1 LPKNDSIR
9 MTKPALDFFGKIP
22 TCGLLQAGRARPMAD
37 PTRLRW
43 VATPRVG
50 RSLAAARPERL
61 WGVGLALCLA
71 LASASFARPARA
83 QAEATASS
91 PVVEIYRD
99 ESAGPELEDAVA
111 RAVGRVGA
119 AVDFVRVARAPRLEA
134 SRFARVSV
142 RRTATSVE
150 VEILF
155 ARGGKTTRS
164 VSRAGTP
171 TVEAE
176 EVALVVES
184 ALESELDAIQESQ
197 RPPPPPPP
205 PPPPVAKVEPPAK
218 PTVPRAPEP
227 TALALFAGIFGGA
240 GAFGAGEGPV
250 ARLGG
255 ELGVA
260 SSARFRPS
268 LTMRVSYTLPFHAGE
283 RRAEADVSVVNLRL
297 VPAAEWIELSRA
309 SFGLGLGLGV
319 DLLSVS
325 ARSDVAGA
333 KIEPVSVRVDPVLS
347 PTVLFRLG
355 LAKNVSLSA
364 NVALDVAFS
373 SRSWVVDDG
382 GTRTTVFEPMRVRPV
397 GFLALDVAI
406 FGDDRVGRAAV
417 KESR

>member
-1 LPKNDSIR
+1 
-9 MTKPALDFFGKIP
+9 MAAL
-22 TCGLLQAGRARPMAD
+22 
-37 PTRLRW
+37 TRLRRAPTRF
-43 VATPRVG
+43 V
-50 RSLAAARPERL
+50 RSLSMARNERL
-61 WGVGLALCLA
+61 WGVGLVLCLA
-71 LASASFARPARA
+71 LAGAIPAKPAWA

-91 PVVEIYRD
+91 PVVEVYRD
-99 ESAGPELEDAVA
+99 DSAGPELEDAVA

-119 AVDFVRVARAPRLEA
+119 AVDSVRTDRAPRLEA

-142 RRTATSVE
+142 RRTSTSVE

-184 ALESELDAIQESQ
+184 ALESELDAIHESQ
-197 RPPPPPPP
+197 RPPPPPPTP
-205 PPPPVAKVEPPAK
+205 PPPPVAKVEAPAK
-218 PTVPRAPEP
+218 PDVPRPTEP
-227 TALALFAGIFGGA
+227 TTLALFGGIFGGA
-240 GAFGAGEGPV
+240 AAFGAGEGPV
-250 ARLGG
+250 VRLGG

-268 LTMRVSYTLPFHAGE
+268 LSMRVSYTLPFHPGE
-283 RRAEADVSVVNLRL
+283 RRAEADVSVVNLRI
-297 VPAAEWIELSRA
+297 VPAAEWIELDGA
-309 SFGLGLGLGV
+309 SFGLGLGVGA

-325 ARSDVAGA
+325 ARSDVVGA
-333 KIEPVSVRVDPVLS
+333 KVEPVSVRVDPVLS
-347 PTVLFRLG
+347 PTLLFRLE

-364 NVALDVAFS
+364 NVALDVAFA
-373 SRSWVVDDG
+373 SRSWVVDEG

-397 GFLALDVAI
+397 GFLALDVAV
-406 FGDDRVGRAAV
+406 FGDDRVGRARAS

>member
-1 LPKNDSIR
+1 
-9 MTKPALDFFGKIP
+9 
-22 TCGLLQAGRARPMAD
+22 MAD
-37 PTRLRW
+37 RTRLRC
-43 VATPRVG
+43 APTPRLGSRVV
-50 RSLAAARPERL
+50 ARHERL
-61 WGVGLALCLA
+61 WRVGLALCVA
-71 LASASFARPARA
+71 LAAASFARPARA
-83 QAEATASS
+83 QAQATASS

-99 ESAGPELEDAVA
+99 ESAGPELEDAIA

-142 RRTATSVE
+142 RRTSTSIE

-176 EVALVVES
+176 EVAIVVES

-205 PPPPVAKVEPPAK
+205 PRPPTPPVAKVEPPAK
-218 PTVPRAPEP
+218 PEVPRATEP
-227 TALALFAGIFGGA
+227 TALALFGGIFGGA

-250 ARLGG
+250 VRLGG

-268 LTMRVSYTLPFHAGE
+268 LTMRVSYTLPFHAGQ
-283 RRAEADVSVVNLRL
+283 RRAEADVSVINVRI
-297 VPAAEWIELSRA
+297 VPAAEWLELSRA
-309 SFGLGLGLGV
+309 SFGLGLGVGA

-347 PTVLFRLG
+347 PTLLFRLE

-364 NVALDVAFS
+364 NVALDVAFA
-373 SRSWVVDDG
+373 SRSWVVEEG
-382 GTRTTVFEPMRVRPV
+382 GTRATVFEPMRVRPV

-406 FGDDRVGRAAV
+406 FGDDRVGRVAAA

>member
-1 LPKNDSIR
+1 
-9 MTKPALDFFGKIP
+9 
-22 TCGLLQAGRARPMAD
+22 MAD
-37 PTRLRW
+37 RTRLRCAPTSRLGSRV
-43 VATPRVG
+43 VARHERLWRVG
-50 RSLAAARPERL
+50 LTSCFALAAA
-61 WGVGLALCLA
+61 
-71 LASASFARPARA
+71 SFATPARA

-142 RRTATSVE
+142 RRTSTSIE

-176 EVALVVES
+176 EVAIVVES

-205 PPPPVAKVEPPAK
+205 PRPRPPTPPVAKVEPPPK
-218 PTVPRAPEP
+218 PEVPRATEP
-227 TALALFAGIFGGA
+227 TALALFGGIFGGA

-250 ARLGG
+250 VRLGG

-268 LTMRVSYTLPFHAGE
+268 LTMRVSYTLPFHAGQ
-283 RRAEADVSVVNLRL
+283 RRAEADVSVINVRI

-309 SFGLGLGLGV
+309 SFGLGLGVGA

-347 PTVLFRLG
+347 PTLLFRLE

-364 NVALDVAFS
+364 NVVLDVAFA
-373 SRSWVVDDG
+373 SRSWVVDEG
-382 GTRTTVFEPMRVRPV
+382 GTRTTVFAPMRVRPV

-406 FGDDRVGRAAV
+406 FGDDRVGRMAAA